1 MGTHW
6 STTQLGGWMMDV
18 HLVDLI
24 SLVHEPWP
32 RQLDR
37 KLDCYSTC
45 ARIQTP
51 SCTKSRAER
60 GFRLYNSEKQATP
73 LPPIGGTL
81 PDPVPNSANRT
92 TKSRNLAISRPSRR
106 FLSHKPTIGI
116 RSGRAGLLLLT
127 ALAGRAVSNAVGFF
141 ASPAA
146 VAAIRHTV

>member
-60 GFRLYNSEKQATP
+60 GYITLRNKSYPAT
-73 LPPIGGTL
+73 
-81 PDPVPNSANRT
+81 ANWW
-92 TKSRNLAISRPSRR
+92 
-106 FLSHKPTIGI
+106 
-116 RSGRAGLLLLT
+116 
-127 ALAGRAVSNAVGFF
+127 NA
-141 ASPAA
+141 S
-146 VAAIRHTV
+146 

>member
-1 MGTHW
+1 
-6 STTQLGGWMMDV
+6 MMDV

-60 GFRLYNSEKQATP
+60 GYITLRNK
-73 LPPIGGTL
+73 LPRYRQLVERFLILCRIVRTGL
-81 PDPVPNSANRT
+81 RNRG
-92 TKSRNLAISRPSRR
+92 ISRYRDP
-106 FLSHKPTIGI
+106 PV
-116 RSGRAGLLLLT
+116 
-127 ALAGRAVSNAVGFF
+127 VSYRTNQRLVYDRGVRDFCY
-141 ASPAA
+141 
-146 VAAIRHTV
+146 